1 MELVMPG
8 IGVLFWTL
16 LIFLLLFLILA
27 KWAFPVINKMLEK
40 REEKIATALNRAEE
54 AQHEIARMKSE
65 NEAMMASAKAEREK
79 MLAEAVDM
87 KNRIEEDSKLRA
99 KAEYERIVV
108 SARTEIEREKRA
120 AIDEIRSEV
129 AQVSLDIAEKVLGEE
144 LSDPARQ
151 QAFIE
156 RELKNVKL

>member
-8 IGVLFWTL
+8 VGVLFWTL
-16 LIFLLLFLILA
+16 LIFLLLFLILK
-27 KWAFPVINKMLEK
+27 KWAFPVINGMLEK
-40 REEKIATALNRAEE
+40 REEKIATALSRAEE
-54 AQHEIARMKSE
+54 AQHEIARMKSD
-65 NEAMMASAKAEREK
+65 NEAMLASARAERER

-87 KNRIEEDSKLRA
+87 KNRIEEDSKVRA
-99 KAEYERIVV
+99 KAEYERIVDA
-108 SARTEIEREKRA
+108 ARTEIERQKRV
-120 AIDEIRSEV
+120 AIEEIRGEV
-129 AQVSLDIAEKVLGEE
+129 AQLSFDIAEKILGEE